1 MKIFGAP
8 CRYIQGN
15 GVLDQMGDIIAPL
28 GKRIFVFT
36 DEVVLAI
43 VGQQVET
50 TLQKLNY
57 RYTIEKFGGE
67 CCESEILRLR
77 ITTNTSVVT
86 IRDTLSSAIR

>member
-43 VGQQVET
+43 VGKQVET
-50 TLQKLNY
+50 TLQKPHYHFTLE
-57 RYTIEKFGGE
+57 TFGANAAN
-67 CCESEILRLR
+67 LRFF
-77 ITTNTSVVT
+77 
-86 IRDTLSSAIR
+86 DSAIKRKRLKRR